1 MLIPTVLE
9 KSQFGERAYDIYS
22 RLLKERIVFLNDE
35 INDDSANLVIA
46 QLIFLAHEDAKK
58 DIQLYINSPGGSVTS
73 TMAIYDTMNFIKPHV
88 STICVGMAASGGAML
103 LLAGEKGKRFA
114 LPNSRIMIHQPHGGA
129 QGQTSDIEIITRE
142 YLKSKKKL
150 NELIAK
156 HTGQKLDKVEKDT
169 DRDYYMS
176 SDEAKKYGIIDDVI
190 TKAKV

>member
-1 MLIPTVLE
+1 
-9 KSQFGERAYDIYS
+9 
-22 RLLKERIVFLNDE
+22 
-35 INDDSANLVIA
+35 
-46 QLIFLAHEDAKK
+46 
-58 DIQLYINSPGGSVTS
+58 
-73 TMAIYDTMNFIKPHV
+73 MAIYDTMNFIKPHV

-142 YLKSKKKL
+142 YLKTKKKL